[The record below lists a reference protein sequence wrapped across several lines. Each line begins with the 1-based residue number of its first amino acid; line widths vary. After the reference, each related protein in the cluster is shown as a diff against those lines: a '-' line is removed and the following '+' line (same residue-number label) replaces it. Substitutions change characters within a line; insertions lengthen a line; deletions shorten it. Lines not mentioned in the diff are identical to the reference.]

1 MLFKIFLSFI
11 VIIFIYCGLLPLA
24 HADKSKTSKSHKKE
38 GSLNKIDT
46 MPNLDDSNVFSLTSE
61 ANLYQKSLYEN
72 FDIDYSSQSGWDIQ
86 ISSYAVPIYQDQ
98 NLNKSFQADTF
109 INLSKT
115 FKINQSLGVLFG
127 SQNGT
132 YLSTPSSPMLWQN
145 LDYSLALYQVNRFIA
160 IRAGLYWANY
170 TMSGTTDVL
179 GYLPGITLKLIG
191 DTLSLQADYY
201 SGQSSLSGAV
211 VNLQYQP
218 ARYFQTYVGVGV
230 PETNSG
236 NEFYGILG
244 FTFFSKGWF

>member
-1 MLFKIFLSFI
+1 MPVKSFLSFTF
-11 VIIFIYCGLLPLA
+11 VIAIYCGILPLA

-38 GSLNKIDT
+38 GSLNKVDT
-46 MPNLDDSNVFSLTSE
+46 MPNLDDSNVYSLTSE

-72 FDIDYSSQSGWDIQ
+72 FDIDYSSQNGWDIQ
-86 ISSYAVPIYQDQ
+86 ISSYGVPIYQDQ
-98 NLNKSFQADTF
+98 SLNRAFQADTF
-109 INLSKT
+109 INVSKT

-127 SQNGT
+127 AQNGT
-132 YLSTPSSPMLWQN
+132 YLSAPSPVLWQN

-160 IRAGLYWANY
+160 IRAGLYWANH

-179 GYLPGITLKLIG
+179 GYLPGITLTLIE
-191 DTLSLQADYY
+191 DALSLQADYY

-244 FTFFSKGWF
+244 FTLFSKGLF